1 MVLSGEKRR
10 NMLTKE
16 QQAIVDAV
24 CTEDN
29 DSRIIA
35 VNAVAGSG
43 KTSTADAV
51 IRAYNPSNGFYTAFN
66 RAIVQDSEKRF
77 GKMLSCKTIHALAYK
92 YCKPKKPIEDL
103 NYLTIKE
110 PISYED
116 KAIVIETIDD
126 FFRSAST
133 DLEEYAKRKT
143 DNENLQSLILEYAD
157 RMLQGDINPT
167 FNFLLK
173 NLHLQLL
180 DRETEIDFD
189 LLILDE
195 CQDTTAVALEIFKLI
210 NAKKKLILGDRFQN
224 IYSFMN
230 TVNAFEELDDLRLLR
245 LTKSFRC
252 NPTIAAT
259 VEEYGRQYLEE
270 EFSYEG
276 NEEIPDKNES
286 LAFITR
292 TNSALIERMDL
303 LMDTG
308 HSFKLTRKPEEI
320 FALPMALLTA
330 SNGKPVIN
338 KKFKFLEK
346 EFKRYQDVN
355 DSFTSFFDYL
365 QVAVNDEAVNMA
377 CRVLS
382 KFKDKKINLFDVY
395 NKVKTM
401 KPDPRIILTTS
412 HAFKGLEADSVV
424 IEEDLNQCVN
434 KVIARLR
441 MLKEDLP
448 FGESIFE
455 LKKYLD
461 KSDKEDLN
469 TYYVALSRARNK
481 ITNVGYR

>member
-1 MVLSGEKRR
+1 
-10 NMLTKE
+10 MLTKE
-16 QQAIVDAV
+16 QQAIVDTV
-24 CTEDN
+24 CSNDN

-51 IRAYNPSNGFYTAFN
+51 IKAYNPQNGFYTAFN

-77 GKMLSCKTIHALAYK
+77 GRMLSCKTIHALAYK
-92 YCKPKKPIEDL
+92 YCKPKKNIEDL

-133 DLEEYAKRKT
+133 DLEEYAKHKT
-143 DNENLQSLILEYAD
+143 NDEDLQNLILEYAD
-157 RMLQGDINPT
+157 KMLGGDIPPT

-252 NPTIAAT
+252 NPSIAST
-259 VEEYGRQYLEE
+259 VEEYGRLYLEP
-270 EFSYEG
+270 EFSYVG

-308 HSFKLTRKPEEI
+308 NSFKLTRKPEEI
-320 FALPMALLTA
+320 FALPMALLNA
-330 SNGKPVIN
+330 SAGKPVLN

-346 EFKRYQDVN
+346 EFKRYQDMN

-365 QVAVNDEAVNMA
+365 QVAVNDEAVNA
-377 CRVLS
+377 TCRVLL
-382 KFKDKKINLFDVY
+382 KFKDKKINIYDLY
-395 NKVKTM
+395 NKVKAM

-424 IEEDLNQCVN
+424 IENDLNQCVN
-434 KVIARLR
+434 KVIERLKV
-441 MLKEDLP
+441 LKEDLP

>member
-1 MVLSGEKRR
+1 
-10 NMLTKE
+10 MLTKE

-92 YCKPKKPIEDL
+92 YCRPKKPIEDL

-126 FFRSAST
+126 FFRSSST
-133 DLEEYAKRKT
+133 DLEEFAKSKIS
-143 DNENLQSLILEYAD
+143 DEDLQNLTLEYAD
-157 RMLQGDINPT
+157 KMLRGEVNPT

-180 DRETEIDFD
+180 DREIGIDFD

-230 TVNAFEELDDLRLLR
+230 TVNAFEELDNLRLLR

-259 VEEYGRQYLEE
+259 VEEYGKQYLEE
-270 EFSYEG
+270 EFSYVG

-320 FALPMALLTA
+320 FALPMALLNA
-330 SNGKPVIN
+330 SAGKPVLN

-346 EFKRYQDVN
+346 EFKRYQDMN

-365 QVAVNDEAVNMA
+365 QIAVNDEAVNA
-377 CRVLS
+377 TCRVLL
-382 KFKDKKINLFDVY
+382 KFKDKKINIYDLY
-395 NKVKTM
+395 NKVKAM

-424 IEEDLNQCVN
+424 IENDLNQCVN
-434 KVIARLR
+434 KVIERLKV
-441 MLKEDLP
+441 LKEDLP

>member
-1 MVLSGEKRR
+1 
-10 NMLTKE
+10 MLTKE

-24 CTEDN
+24 CTNDN

-51 IRAYNPSNGFYTAFN
+51 IKAYNPQNGFYTAFN
-66 RAIVQDSEKRF
+66 RAIVKDSEKRF
-77 GKMLSCKTIHALAYK
+77 GKMLQCKTIHALAYK
-92 YCKPKKPIEDL
+92 YCKPSKPIEDL

-116 KAIVIETIDD
+116 KYLVIETIDD

-133 DLEEYAKRKT
+133 DLEEYAKHKT
-143 DNENLQSLILEYAD
+143 NDEGLQNLILEYAD
-157 RMLQGDINPT
+157 KMLGGDIPPT

-180 DRETEIDFD
+180 DGEANIDFD

-377 CRVLS
+377 CRVLN

-395 NKVKTM
+395 NKVKAM

>member
-1 MVLSGEKRR
+1 
-10 NMLTKE
+10 MLTKE

-24 CTEDN
+24 CAEDN

-92 YCKPKKPIEDL
+92 YCRPKKPIEDL

-126 FFRSAST
+126 FFRSSST
-133 DLEEYAKRKT
+133 NLEEFAKLKVG
-143 DNENLQSLILEYAD
+143 DENLQNLALEYAD
-157 RMLQGDINPT
+157 KMLRGEINPT

-252 NPTIAAT
+252 NPSIAST
-259 VEEYGRQYLEE
+259 VEEYGRQYLEP

-276 NEEIPDKNES
+276 NEEIPDENNS

-330 SNGKPVIN
+330 SSGKPVIN

-377 CRVLS
+377 CRVLLT
-382 KFKDKKINLFDVY
+382 FKDKKINIFDLY
-395 NKVKTM
+395 NKVKAM

-448 FGESIFE
+448 FGESIFD

>member
-1 MVLSGEKRR
+1 
-10 NMLTKE
+10 MLTKE

>member
-1 MVLSGEKRR
+1 
-10 NMLTKE
+10 MLTKE

-92 YCKPKKPIEDL
+92 YCRPKKPIEDL

-126 FFRSAST
+126 FFRSSST
-133 DLEEYAKRKT
+133 NLEEFAKLKVG
-143 DNENLQSLILEYAD
+143 NENLQNLALEYAD
-157 RMLQGDINPT
+157 KMLRGEINPT

-377 CRVLS
+377 CRVLN

-395 NKVKTM
+395 NKVKAM

-441 MLKEDLP
+441 MRKEDLP

>member
-24 CTEDN
+24 CTEDS

-92 YCKPKKPIEDL
+92 YCRPKKPIEDL

-126 FFRSAST
+126 FFRSSST
-133 DLEEYAKRKT
+133 NLEEFAKLKVG
-143 DNENLQSLILEYAD
+143 DENLQNLALEYAD
-157 RMLQGDINPT
+157 KMLRGEISPT

-180 DRETEIDFD
+180 DRETEINFD

-330 SNGKPVIN
+330 SSGKSVIN

-377 CRVLS
+377 CRVLN

-395 NKVKTM
+395 NKVKAM

>member
-1 MVLSGEKRR
+1 
-10 NMLTKE
+10 MLTKE

-92 YCKPKKPIEDL
+92 YCRPKKPIEDL

-126 FFRSAST
+126 FFRSSST
-133 DLEEYAKRKT
+133 NLEEFAKLKVG
-143 DNENLQSLILEYAD
+143 DENLQNLALEYAD
-157 RMLQGDINPT
+157 KMLRGEISPT

-230 TVNAFEELDDLRLLR
+230 TVNAFEE
-245 LTKSFRC
+245 
-252 NPTIAAT
+252 
-259 VEEYGRQYLEE
+259 
-270 EFSYEG
+270 
-276 NEEIPDKNES
+276 
-286 LAFITR
+286 
-292 TNSALIERMDL
+292 
-303 LMDTG
+303 
-308 HSFKLTRKPEEI
+308 
-320 FALPMALLTA
+320 
-330 SNGKPVIN
+330 
-338 KKFKFLEK
+338 
-346 EFKRYQDVN
+346 
-355 DSFTSFFDYL
+355 
-365 QVAVNDEAVNMA
+365 
-377 CRVLS
+377 
-382 KFKDKKINLFDVY
+382 
-395 NKVKTM
+395 
-401 KPDPRIILTTS
+401 
-412 HAFKGLEADSVV
+412 
-424 IEEDLNQCVN
+424 
-434 KVIARLR
+434 
-441 MLKEDLP
+441 
-448 FGESIFE
+448 
-455 LKKYLD
+455 
-461 KSDKEDLN
+461 
-469 TYYVALSRARNK
+469 
-481 ITNVGYR
+481 

>member
-1 MVLSGEKRR
+1 
-10 NMLTKE
+10 MLTKE
-16 QQAIVDAV
+16 QQAIVDTV
-24 CTEDN
+24 CSNDS

-77 GKMLSCKTIHALAYK
+77 GKMLQCKTIHALAYK
-92 YCKPKKPIEDL
+92 YCKPKKSIEDL

-116 KAIVIETIDD
+116 KALVIETIDD

-133 DLEEYAKRKT
+133 DLEEYAKHKT
-143 DNENLQSLILEYAD
+143 DNENLQNLILEYAD
-157 RMLQGDINPT
+157 RMLRGDINPT

-252 NPTIAAT
+252 NPTIATT

-270 EFSYEG
+270 EFSYVG
-276 NEEIPDKNES
+276 NEEIPDKNDS

-330 SNGKPVIN
+330 SAGKSVIN

-346 EFKRYQDVN
+346 EFKQYQDMS

-365 QVAVNDEAVNMA
+365 QIAVNDEAVNMA
-377 CRVLS
+377 CKVLS
-382 KFKDKKINLFDVY
+382 KFKDKKINLFDLY
-395 NKVKTM
+395 NKVKAM

-424 IEEDLNQCVN
+424 IEEDLNRCVN
-434 KVIARLR
+434 KVIERLH

-461 KSDKEDLN
+461 KNDKEDLN

-481 ITNVGYR
+481 IANVGYR

>member
-1 MVLSGEKRR
+1 
-10 NMLTKE
+10 MLTKE

-92 YCKPKKPIEDL
+92 YCKPKKNIEDL

-110 PISYED
+110 SISYED

-133 DLEEYAKRKT
+133 DLEEYAKYKT
-143 DNENLQSLILEYAD
+143 NDENLQSLILEYAD

-252 NPTIAAT
+252 NPSIAST
-259 VEEYGRQYLEE
+259 VEEYGRQYLES

-320 FALPMALLTA
+320 FALPMALLNA
-330 SNGKPVIN
+330 SAGKPVLN

-346 EFKRYQDVN
+346 EFKRYQDMN

-365 QVAVNDEAVNMA
+365 QIAVNDEAINA
-377 CRVLS
+377 TCRVLL
-382 KFKDKKINLFDVY
+382 KFKDKKINIYDLY
-395 NKVKTM
+395 NKVKAM

-424 IEEDLNQCVN
+424 IENDLNQCVN
-434 KVIARLR
+434 KVIERLKV
-441 MLKEDLP
+441 LKEDLP

-481 ITNVGYR
+481 ITNVNYR

>member
-1 MVLSGEKRR
+1 MIFFQRSK
-10 NMLTKE
+10 MLTKE
-16 QQAIVDAV
+16 QQAIVDTV
-24 CTEDN
+24 CSHDN

-51 IRAYNPSNGFYTAFN
+51 IKAYNPRNGFYTAFN
-66 RAIVQDSEKRF
+66 RAIVKDSEKRF
-77 GKMLSCKTIHALAYK
+77 GKMLQCKTIHALAYK
-92 YCKPKKPIEDL
+92 YCKPSKSIEDL

-116 KAIVIETIDD
+116 KALVIETIDD

-133 DLEEYAKRKT
+133 DLEEFAKYKT
-143 DNENLQSLILEYAD
+143 DNEDLQNLILEYAD
-157 RMLQGDINPT
+157 RMLRGDINPT

-180 DRETEIDFD
+180 DGEANINFD

-210 NAKKKLILGDRFQN
+210 NADKKLILGDRFQN

-252 NPTIAAT
+252 NPSIAST
-259 VEEYGRQYLEE
+259 VEEYGRQYLEP
-270 EFSYEG
+270 EFSYVG
-276 NEEIPDKNES
+276 NEEIPDENNS

-330 SNGKPVIN
+330 SGGKPVLN

-346 EFKRYQDVN
+346 EFKRYQDLN

-365 QVAVNDEAVNMA
+365 QVAVNDEAVNA
-377 CRVLS
+377 TCRVLL
-382 KFKDKKINLFDVY
+382 KFKDKKINIFDLY
-395 NKVKTM
+395 NKVKAM
-401 KPDPRIILTTS
+401 KPDPKIILTTS

-424 IEEDLNQCVN
+424 IENDLNQCVN
-434 KVIARLR
+434 KVIERLKV
-441 MLKEDLP
+441 LKEDLP

>member
-92 YCKPKKPIEDL
+92 YCRPKKPIEDL

-126 FFRSAST
+126 FFRSSST
-133 DLEEYAKRKT
+133 NLEEFAKLKVG
-143 DNENLQSLILEYAD
+143 DENLQNLALEYAD
-157 RMLQGDINPT
+157 KMLRGEINPT

-259 VEEYGRQYLEE
+259 VEEYGRQYLEK

-346 EFKRYQDVN
+346 EFKRYQDIN
-355 DSFTSFFDYL
+355 DSFTNFFDYL

-377 CRVLS
+377 CRVLN

-395 NKVKTM
+395 NKVKAM

>member
-1 MVLSGEKRR
+1 
-10 NMLTKE
+10 MLTKE

-51 IRAYNPSNGFYTAFN
+51 IKAYNPSNGFYTAFN

-92 YCKPKKPIEDL
+92 YCRPKKPIEDL

-126 FFRSAST
+126 FFRSSST
-133 DLEEYAKRKT
+133 NLEEFAKLKVS
-143 DNENLQSLILEYAD
+143 NENLQNLALEYAD
-157 RMLQGDINPT
+157 KMLRGEISPT
-167 FNFLLK
+167 FNFVLK

-245 LTKSFRC
+245 LTRSFRC
-252 NPTIAAT
+252 NPIIAAT

-330 SNGKPVIN
+330 SNGRPVIN

-377 CRVLS
+377 CRVLN

-395 NKVKTM
+395 NKVKAM

-434 KVIARLR
+434 KVIVRLR

-448 FGESIFE
+448 FG
-455 LKKYLD
+455 
-461 KSDKEDLN
+461 
-469 TYYVALSRARNK
+469 
-481 ITNVGYR
+481 

>member
-1 MVLSGEKRR
+1 
-10 NMLTKE
+10 MLTKE

-92 YCKPKKPIEDL
+92 YCRPKKPIEDL

-126 FFRSAST
+126 FFRSSST
-133 DLEEYAKRKT
+133 NLEEFARLKVG
-143 DNENLQSLILEYAD
+143 DENLQNLALEYAD
-157 RMLQGDINPT
+157 KMLRGEISPT

-270 EFSYEG
+270 EFSYES

-330 SNGKPVIN
+330 SSGKPVIN

-377 CRVLS
+377 CRVLN

-395 NKVKTM
+395 NKVKAM

-448 FGESIFE
+448 FGESIFD

>member
-1 MVLSGEKRR
+1 
-10 NMLTKE
+10 MLTKE

-24 CTEDN
+24 CTDDN

-51 IRAYNPSNGFYTAFN
+51 IKAYNPSNGFYTAFN
-66 RAIVQDSEKRF
+66 RAIVKDSEKRF

-92 YCKPKKPIEDL
+92 YCRPKKSIEDL

-126 FFRSAST
+126 FFRSSST
-133 DLEEYAKRKT
+133 DLEEFAKSKIS
-143 DNENLQSLILEYAD
+143 DENLQNLALEYAD
-157 RMLQGDINPT
+157 KMLRGEINPT

-173 NLHLQLL
+173 NLHLCLL
-180 DRETEIDFD
+180 DGETSIDFD

-252 NPTIAAT
+252 NPSIAST
-259 VEEYGRQYLEE
+259 VEEYGKQYLEP

-276 NEEIPDKNES
+276 NEEIPNENNS

-330 SNGKPVIN
+330 SAGKPILN
-338 KKFKFLEK
+338 RKYKFLEK
-346 EFKRYQDVN
+346 EFKRYQDIN

-365 QVAVNDEAVNMA
+365 QVAVNDEAINMA
-377 CRVLS
+377 CRVLN
-382 KFKDKKINLFDVY
+382 KFKERKINLFDLY
-395 NKVKTM
+395 NKVKGM
-401 KPDPRIILTTS
+401 KSDPRIILTTS
-412 HAFKGLEADSVV
+412 HAFKGLEADSVI
-424 IEEDLNQCVN
+424 IEDDLNRCVN
-434 KVIARLR
+434 KVIERLR
-441 MLKEDLP
+441 TLKEDLP
-448 FGESIFE
+448 FGESIFD